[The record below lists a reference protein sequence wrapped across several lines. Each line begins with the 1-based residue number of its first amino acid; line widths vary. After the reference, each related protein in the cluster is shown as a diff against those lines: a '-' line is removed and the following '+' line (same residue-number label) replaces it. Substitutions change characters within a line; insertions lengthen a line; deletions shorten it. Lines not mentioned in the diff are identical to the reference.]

1 MMRYSRLYNE
11 KVDTYRQA
19 DSHHPCHDHDAVAV
33 QTREV
38 KNRETLGFPLAARH
52 PQADEEWGGS

>member
-11 KVDTYRQA
+11 KVDTYRQGH
-19 DSHHPCHDHDAVAV
+19 SYNLCHHLDAVV

-38 KNRETLGFPLAARH
+38 KNREIVEFPVAARH
-52 PQADEEWGGS
+52 PQTDEERAGS